1 MKNKYI
7 YLTLLAIS
15 SMAFFEYSSTQTEV
29 KSSKT
34 HHKLEIIEFYQEE
47 HNITAH
53 RQKYIAYKDMVGK
66 RHIVKSRP
74 ITITQVTTVDEP
86 TLKTIEEKIQKNES
100 ESHIVKQVK
109 EREEEKQDLSGVIAN
124 DDVDAQFNEI
134 KNIREA
140 LLKNPRV
147 PKWIKDSIRALNTLR
162 DEYDVDI
169 GFAYRGVAQSDLVS
183 NSVGGGSNI
192 DIIAMYKPNDTSSLG
207 FKLNARHQLGEYSS
221 STFAGEIG
229 SLYTTSPAYS
239 DRDILVSELWYQH
252 KMEALSLR
260 VGIVDPGSFID
271 NSFYK
276 SSSNYFF
283 SSSLSSTP
291 YATVPNNGLG
301 LSLKYVK
308 SNYFLSGHI
317 SDANAKSGG
326 SMDVFLKDNLSIYS
340 AVEFGITPKNNRY
353 YLTLWNRQ
361 RVDNQD
367 ANGAIVS
374 INQTLDEFNKVFA
387 KYAFSNEATAKQYLS
402 FGWGS
407 KNILNRDDKIGL
419 AYSASQSKFNDEI
432 QSTIEMF
439 YRYDYYYGIQ
449 ISADIQVLDPICSKE
464 DIAILP
470 GLRLRVIF

>member
-1 MKNKYI
+1 
-7 YLTLLAIS
+7 
-15 SMAFFEYSSTQTEV
+15 
-29 KSSKT
+29 
-34 HHKLEIIEFYQEE
+34 
-47 HNITAH
+47 
-53 RQKYIAYKDMVGK
+53 
-66 RHIVKSRP
+66 
-74 ITITQVTTVDEP
+74 DEP
-86 TLKTIEEKIQKNES
+86 TLKTIETKVEDEAVES
-100 ESHIVKQVK
+100 QTAKQIT
-109 EREEEKQDLSGVIAN
+109 EIEEEKQDLSGVLAN
-124 DDVDAQFNEI
+124 DDVDAQFKEI

-162 DEYDVDI
+162 DEYDIDI
-169 GFAYRGVAQSDLVS
+169 GFVYRGVAQSDLIS
-183 NSVGGGSNI
+183 NSAGGGANI
-192 DIIAMYKPNDTSSLG
+192 DLIAMYKPNDTSSVG
-207 FKLNARHQLGEYSS
+207 FKLNARHQLGEHSS

-239 DRDILVSELWYQH
+239 DRDILVSEFWYQH
-252 KMEALSLR
+252 KVEALSLR

-308 SNYFLSGHI
+308 RKYFLSGHI

-326 SMDVFLKDNLSIYS
+326 SMDAFLKDDLSLYS

-361 RVDNQD
+361 REDKQD

-374 INQTLDEFNKVFA
+374 INQTLDEINKVFA
-387 KYAFSNEATAKQYLS
+387 KYAFSNEATAKQYFS
-402 FGWGS
+402 FGWGRKKLLD
-407 KNILNRDDKIGL
+407 KNDKVGL

-432 QSTIEMF
+432 QNTIEMF

-449 ISADIQVLDPICSKE
+449 ISADIQVLDPIYGNE